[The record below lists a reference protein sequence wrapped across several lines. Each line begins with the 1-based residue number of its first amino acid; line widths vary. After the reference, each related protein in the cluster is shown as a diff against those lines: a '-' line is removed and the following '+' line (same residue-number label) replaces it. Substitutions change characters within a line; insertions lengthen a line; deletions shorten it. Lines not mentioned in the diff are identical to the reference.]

1 MYFMLSSI
9 LLTNWRWKIWQDI
22 LIYHINYGF
31 IQGFLALRKAITSQ
45 VKKYNIFFSVFD
57 IVDSLLTHYLP
68 FVLPFSVQGCLS
80 EFFQIVA
87 AKTLKNLFRWQTVT
101 LKLSYK
107 GKKQNV
113 KRKTKSYVFSG
124 FGNEISCGWK
134 WKSNTGRFATGWF
147 YALYLFISICCESQ
161 LFSSI
166 KGYHVYMN

>member
-1 MYFMLSSI
+1 MENLAGYLNLSYKLWFYTRISSPEKSHNITGEKIQYFLQCV
-9 LLTNWRWKIWQDI
+9 WYCR
-22 LIYHINYGF
+22 
-31 IQGFLALRKAITSQ
+31 LAM
-45 VKKYNIFFSVFD
+45 
-57 IVDSLLTHYLP
+57 P